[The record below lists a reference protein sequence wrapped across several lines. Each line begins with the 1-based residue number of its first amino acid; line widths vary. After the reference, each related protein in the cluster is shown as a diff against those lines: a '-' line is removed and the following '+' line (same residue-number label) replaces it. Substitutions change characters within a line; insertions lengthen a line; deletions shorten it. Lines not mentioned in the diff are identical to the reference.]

1 MRLEG
6 RGVLRAAGLV
16 AVFVVLWAFLGLPQ
30 ASAGERVVELR
41 LWHMEQPPYRV
52 QRVQEIIDEF
62 QRQNPDIR
70 IRQEVQNWADV
81 YPKALSAIRARNQP
95 ELLFTIPDFTTVI
108 KATGVVQPVDQL
120 VAELDKEHRFLKS
133 ALEPYQYEGHTWAV
147 PLYGMTH
154 SLWYRKDILEKAGVA
169 PPRTWDELLAAARV
183 LTGSGR
189 YGIGLPANKHLY
201 TDQTIYDLMVTAKA
215 EDIFDDS
222 GKVIFNNP
230 RTVRAF
236 AMYRDLWQY
245 SPKDSTGWTWGEAE
259 AAFASGQAA
268 MIFQFTTILTFD
280 RDAGRPPSDL
290 GVGPIPWPSDGQRG
304 SIFYPNGVMVLT
316 TDKAK
321 QEAAYRFIRYLLQPD
336 VYGRFLNM
344 EPGLFLPVTEDGSA
358 AASFWGDPLV
368 MKYRPQVEAM
378 VEQSRYGALFGF
390 TKGRVFPA
398 IGPISA
404 QNVLA
409 QAVQKM
415 IVDGMSPEDA
425 VAWGQRQMEALAR

>member
-1 MRLEG
+1 MRVRGSRIG
-6 RGVLRAAGLV
+6 RTIA
-16 AVFVVLWAFLGLPQ
+16 VVLASLLLWTSLGLLE
-30 ASAGERVVELR
+30 ASAGAGVVELR
-41 LWHMEQPPYRV
+41 MWHMEQPPHRV
-52 QRVQEIIDEF
+52 QRVQEIIEEF

-95 ELLFTIPDFTTVI
+95 DLLFTIPDFTTVI
-108 KATGVVQPVDQL
+108 KATGVIQPVDQL
-120 VAELDKEHRFLKS
+120 VAQMDKEHRFLRA
-133 ALEPYQYEGHTWAV
+133 ALEPYQYEGRTWAV

-154 SLWYRKDILEKAGVA
+154 SLWYRKDIFDRAGVA
-169 PPRTWDELLAAARV
+169 VPRTWDELLAAART
-183 LTGSGR
+183 LTGAGR

-201 TDQTIYDLMVTAKA
+201 TDQTVYNLMITAKA
-215 EDIFDDS
+215 EDIFDAS
-222 GKVIFNNP
+222 GKVIFDNP
-230 RTVRAF
+230 QTVRAYR
-236 AMYRDLWQY
+236 MYRDLWQY

-259 AAFASGQAA
+259 AAFTSGQAA

-290 GVGPIPWPSDGQRG
+290 GVAPIPWPPDGQRG
-304 SIFYPNGVMVLT
+304 SIFYSNGVMVLT
-316 TDKAK
+316 ADRAK

-344 EPGLFLPVTEDGSA
+344 EPGLFLPVTEDGST
-358 AASFWGDPLV
+358 AASFWQDPLV
-368 MKYRPQVEAM
+368 VKYRSQVQAM

-409 QAVQKM
+409 QTVQKM

-425 VAWGQRQMEALAR
+425 VRWGHRQMESLAR